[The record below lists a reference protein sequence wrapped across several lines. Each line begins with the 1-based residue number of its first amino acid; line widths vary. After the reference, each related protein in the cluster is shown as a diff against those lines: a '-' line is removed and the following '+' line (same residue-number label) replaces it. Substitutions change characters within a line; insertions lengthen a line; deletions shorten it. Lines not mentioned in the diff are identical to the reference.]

1 MAFSS
6 ASMFRAPVNGS
17 GMRGVTGLSTSDGK
31 SSMLGDRISGGPGRP
46 AGNPNPGPNGLSLKF
61 FRLFRRSYSLEADFS
76 FFVTPVLTG
85 GIGFLDGGS
94 GRVDFAGSEDPVSI
108 WTTCLK
114 EEASAWTKVVGYG
127 LLGSDLVTGSTG
139 GGGAGAAAPLLL
151 LLMLELLL
159 LRLSGE
165 ETGGGFRF
173 SRGVIE
179 ASIDGSISRERN
191 SAARIAGK

>member
-61 FRLFRRSYSLEADFS
+61 LRLFRRSYSLEADFS

-94 GRVDFAGSEDPVSI
+94 GRADLAGSEDPVSI

-114 EEASAWTKVVGYG
+114 EEASAWTKVVGEHDSHAVSSACNSPEVECG
-127 LLGSDLVTGSTG
+127 QDVS
-139 GGGAGAAAPLLL
+139 GGGAWVEKEQVAAW
-151 LLMLELLL
+151 EWWVYWNIW
-159 LRLSGE
+159 R
-165 ETGGGFRF
+165 R
-173 SRGVIE
+173 
-179 ASIDGSISRERN
+179 
-191 SAARIAGK
+191 